1 MLETQMEKSD
11 HALELLEQD
20 IAERLA
26 AVCSHMSPENFRDL
40 VHDIAVVKV
49 KYGVQSLGSE
59 QAYSDISDN
68 VVMARVERQADQT
81 PESAA

>member
-1 MLETQMEKSD
+1 MEKPD
-11 HALELLEQD
+11 HALEVLEQD

-26 AVCSHMSPENFRDL
+26 AVCSHMSAESFREL

-49 KYGVQSLGSE
+49 KYGVQSLGAE
-59 QAYSDISDN
+59 QAYSQIGDA
-68 VVMARVERQADQT
+68 VVVARVETRADQS

>member
-1 MLETQMEKSD
+1 MDKSD
-11 HALELLEQD
+11 HALEVLEQD

-26 AVCSHMSPENFRDL
+26 AVCSHMDAESFREL

-59 QAYSDISDN
+59 QLYSEIGDA
-68 VVMARVERQADQT
+68 VVVARVETHTEQ
-81 PESAA
+81 PSENNAA